1 MPRAKDIM
9 TKEVICVSPETE
21 VVQVAKLLLEK
32 HLNGLPVLD
41 RKGRLVGMI
50 CQSDLIFQQKKI
62 PLPSVFTLLDSPIL
76 SNSPDRIEREV
87 AKMAAIT
94 VEQAMTP
101 DPVSVDPETPLE
113 EIATIMVKR
122 SIHSLPVLDRGR
134 VVGMIGKEDLLR
146 TLMPVEKK

>member
-21 VVQVAKLLLEK
+21 VVQAAKLLLEK
-32 HLNGLPVLD
+32 HINGLPVLD
-41 RKGRLVGMI
+41 RKGCLVGMI

-62 PLPSVFTLLDSPIL
+62 PFPSVFTLLDSSIL
-76 SNSPDRIEREV
+76 SKSPDRIEREV

-94 VEQAMTP
+94 VGQAMTH
-101 DPVSVDPETPLE
+101 DPVSVDPETSLE

-122 SIHSLPVLDRGR
+122 NIHSLPVLEEGK

-146 TLMPVEKK
+146 TLMPVE